1 MPSASSADRTAATWI
16 RMSTQY
22 RSSSSIFWIPATCPA
37 IRLSRALSLFRL
49 TFANERP
56 QSRPRG
62 QYSGGV
68 SPMLSPLYR
77 PGVYFVKFGTAT
89 RNNRSIMQR
98 PGDHLVRFRLA
109 GLQRVEWR
117 SGRRSARAF
126 RRSRRGDVRPSGA
139 WRTAIR
145 RVKMVRTYW
154 PFAALSAGIAI
165 AGFTFDSTSSAR
177 PQRTAQAPPQA
188 KPHDYDHWEKEI
200 AAYEAADRAN
210 PPARGGI
217 LFIGSSTIRM
227 WNSLAQDFPGRNVI
241 NRGFG
246 GSELADSTHFI
257 PRDRKST

>member
-1 MPSASSADRTAATWI
+1 
-16 RMSTQY
+16 
-22 RSSSSIFWIPATCPA
+22 
-37 IRLSRALSLFRL
+37 
-49 TFANERP
+49 
-56 QSRPRG
+56 
-62 QYSGGV
+62 
-68 SPMLSPLYR
+68 
-77 PGVYFVKFGTAT
+77 
-89 RNNRSIMQR
+89 
-98 PGDHLVRFRLA
+98 
-109 GLQRVEWR
+109 
-117 SGRRSARAF
+117 
-126 RRSRRGDVRPSGA
+126 
-139 WRTAIR
+139 
-145 RVKMVRTYW
+145 MVRTYW

-257 PRDRKST
+257 PRIGLEYEPKQIFLRAGGNDIHAGRPSEEVASDFADFVRTVRARLPDAEIVYITFNPAPSRWSENDKLQKLNALIKKESRRMRRVKLCDAYDICLDANGEARRELFLPDMLHFNAEGYKLLAARVRPFVRR